1 MPAPLEVITG
11 QRRRWT
17 GEEEARIV
25 AESFE
30 EGANI
35 SEAARRNGVARGL
48 LDLKVVLAALPV
60 DFRKSVHSRRW

>member
-1 MPAPLEVITG
+1 LRAFFFDK
-11 QRRRWT
+11 
-17 GEEEARIV
+17 GESPTRSDRHPIV

-48 LDLKVVLAALPV
+48 LDLKVVLAAQPV
-60 DFRKSVHSRRW
+60 DFASRCTRCRRW